1 MNEQALYLIN
11 YGLYIVG
18 SKADSKIN
26 AQISNTVF
34 QVTDKPNTIVISIN
48 KSNYTHEFI
57 EASKLFTISIIA
69 KTAPLSLIGNFG
81 FKSGKNVNKFEKI
94 SHLLTKNGLPVVL
107 EHTLGYIE
115 CSVVNS
121 VNVFTHTLYI
131 GEVIGAEM
139 FKKDEPMTYAY
150 YHEIKNA
157 QAPKSTPIYQAPKS
171 SKKYV
176 CKVCGWVY
184 DPEIGDPDGGIK
196 PGTEFEDI
204 PDNWVCPVCGAAK
217 SDFELLK

>member
-1 MNEQALYLIN
+1 MNENALYLIN

-18 SKADSKIN
+18 SKDDLKIN

-57 EASKLFTISIIA
+57 EASKLFTVSIIA

-115 CSVVNS
+115 CRVVNS
-121 VNVFTHTLYI
+121 IDVFTHTLYI
-131 GEVIGAEM
+131 GEVIDAEV

-204 PDNWVCPVCGAAK
+204 PDAWVCPVCGAAK

>member
-1 MNEQALYLIN
+1 MNENALYLIN

-18 SKADSKIN
+18 SKDDLKIN

-57 EASKLFTISIIA
+57 EASKLFTVSIIA

-115 CSVVNS
+115 CRVVNS
-121 VNVFTHTLYI
+121 IDVFTHTLYI
-131 GEVIGAEM
+131 GEVIDAEV

-157 QAPKSTPIYQAPKS
+157 QAPKS

-204 PDNWVCPVCGAAK
+204 PDAWVCPVCGAAK

>member
-57 EASKLFTISIIA
+57 EASKLFTVSIIA

-115 CSVVNS
+115 CRVVNS
-121 VNVFTHTLYI
+121 IDVFTHTLYI
-131 GEVIGAEM
+131 GEVIDAEM

-176 CKVCGWVY
+176 CKVCGWIY

-204 PDNWVCPVCGAAK
+204 PDAWVCPVCGAAK

>member
-1 MNEQALYLIN
+1 MDEKALYLIN

-18 SKADSKIN
+18 SKTESKIN

-34 QVTDKPNTIVISIN
+34 QVTDKPSVIVISID

-115 CSVVNS
+115 CRVVNS
-121 VNVFTHTLYI
+121 IDVFTHTLYI
-131 GEVIGAEM
+131 GEVIDAEI

-157 QAPKSTPIYQAPKS
+157 QAPKSTPIYQQPKS

-176 CKVCGWVY
+176 CKICGWVY

-196 PGTEFEDI
+196 PGTQFEDI

>member
-57 EASKLFTISIIA
+57 EASKLFTVSIIA

-115 CSVVNS
+115 CRVVNS
-121 VNVFTHTLYI
+121 IDVFTHTLYI
-131 GEVIGAEM
+131 GEVIDAEM

-204 PDNWVCPVCGAAK
+204 PDTWVCPVCGAAK

>member
-57 EASKLFTISIIA
+57 EASKLFTVSIIA

-115 CSVVNS
+115 CRVVNS
-121 VNVFTHTLYI
+121 IDVFTHTLYI
-131 GEVIGAEM
+131 GEVIDAEI

-184 DPEIGDPDGGIK
+184 DPEVGDPDGGIK

-204 PDNWVCPVCGAAK
+204 PDAWVCPVCGAAK

>member
-18 SKADSKIN
+18 SKTDSKIN

-34 QVTDKPNTIVISIN
+34 QVTNKPNTIVISIN

-57 EASKLFTISIIA
+57 ETSKLFTVSIIA

-115 CSVVNS
+115 CRVVNS
-121 VNVFTHTLYI
+121 IDVFTHTLCV
-131 GEVIGAEM
+131 GEVIDAEI

-184 DPEIGDPDGGIK
+184 DPEVGDPDGGIK

>member
-57 EASKLFTISIIA
+57 EASKLFTVSIIA

-81 FKSGKNVNKFEKI
+81 FKSGKNINKFEKI

-115 CSVVNS
+115 CRVVNS
-121 VNVFTHTLYI
+121 IDVFTHTLYI
-131 GEVIGAEM
+131 GEVIDAEM

-204 PDNWVCPVCGAAK
+204 PDAWVCPVCGAAK

>member
-57 EASKLFTISIIA
+57 EASKLFTVSIIA

-115 CSVVNS
+115 CRVVNS
-121 VNVFTHTLYI
+121 IDVFTHTLYI
-131 GEVIGAEM
+131 GEVIDAEM

-204 PDNWVCPVCGAAK
+204 PDAWVCPVCGAAK

>member
-18 SKADSKIN
+18 SKVDSKIN

-57 EASKLFTISIIA
+57 EASKLFTVSIIA

-115 CSVVNS
+115 CRVVNS
-121 VNVFTHTLYI
+121 IDVFTHTLYI
-131 GEVIGAEM
+131 GEVIDAEI

-204 PDNWVCPVCGAAK
+204 PDAWVCPVCGAAK

>member
-57 EASKLFTISIIA
+57 ETSKLFTVSIIA

-115 CSVVNS
+115 CRVVNS
-121 VNVFTHTLYI
+121 IDVFTHTLYV
-131 GEVIGAEM
+131 GEVIDAEI

-176 CKVCGWVY
+176 CNVCGWVY
-184 DPEIGDPDGGIK
+184 DPEVGDPDGGIK

>member
-57 EASKLFTISIIA
+57 EASKLFTVSIIA

-115 CSVVNS
+115 CRVVNS
-121 VNVFTHTLYI
+121 IDVFTHTLYI
-131 GEVIGAEM
+131 GEVIDAEM

-176 CKVCGWVY
+176 CKVCGWIY

-204 PDNWVCPVCGAAK
+204 PDTWVCPVCGAAK

>member
-18 SKADSKIN
+18 SKVDSKIN

-57 EASKLFTISIIA
+57 EASKLFTVSIIA

-115 CSVVNS
+115 CRVVNS
-121 VNVFTHTLYI
+121 IDVFTHTLYI
-131 GEVIGAEM
+131 GEVIDAEI

-204 PDNWVCPVCGAAK
+204 PDTWVCPVCGAAK

>member
-131 GEVIGAEM
+131 GEVIDAEM

>member
-1 MNEQALYLIN
+1 MNEKALFLIN

-18 SKADSKIN
+18 SFSSDKIN

-34 QVTDKPNTIVISIN
+34 QITDNPNTIVISIN
-48 KSNYTHEFI
+48 KSNYTHELLQ
-57 EASKLFTISIIA
+57 ESNLFSISIIA

-81 FKSGKNVNKFEKI
+81 FKSGRNVDKFAKI
-94 SHLLTKNGLPVVL
+94 SHIVTKNGLPIVL
-107 EHTLGYIE
+107 ENTLGYIE
-115 CSVVNS
+115 CSVINQID
-121 VNVFTHTLYI
+121 VFTHTLYI
-131 GEVIGAEM
+131 GKVIEADI

-157 QAPKSTPIYQAPKS
+157 QAPKTTPIYQAPKTT
-171 SKKYV
+171 KKYV

-196 PGTEFEDI
+196 PGTDFEEI

-217 SDFELLK
+217 SNFELLK

>member
-57 EASKLFTISIIA
+57 EASKLFTVSIIA

-115 CSVVNS
+115 CRVVNS
-121 VNVFTHTLYI
+121 IDVFTHTLYI
-131 GEVIGAEM
+131 GEVIDAEI

-176 CKVCGWVY
+176 CKVCGWIY

-204 PDNWVCPVCGAAK
+204 PDAWVCPVCGAAK

>member
-34 QVTDKPNTIVISIN
+34 QVTDKPNVIVISIN

-57 EASKLFTISIIA
+57 EASKLFTVSIIA

-115 CSVVNS
+115 SRVVNS
-121 VNVFTHTLYI
+121 IDVFTHTLYI
-131 GEVIGAEM
+131 GEVIDAEM

>member
-57 EASKLFTISIIA
+57 EASKLFTVSIIA

-115 CSVVNS
+115 CRVVNS
-121 VNVFTHTLYI
+121 IDVFTHTLYI
-131 GEVIGAEM
+131 GEVIDAEI

-204 PDNWVCPVCGAAK
+204 PDAWVCPVCGAAK

>member
-57 EASKLFTISIIA
+57 EASKLFTVSIIA

-81 FKSGKNVNKFEKI
+81 FKSGKNINKFEKI

-115 CSVVNS
+115 CRVVNS
-121 VNVFTHTLYI
+121 IDVFTHTLYI
-131 GEVIGAEM
+131 GEVIDAEM

-176 CKVCGWVY
+176 CKVCGWIY

-204 PDNWVCPVCGAAK
+204 PDAWVCPVCGAAK

>member
-1 MNEQALYLIN
+1 MNEKALFLIN

-18 SKADSKIN
+18 SKKDNLIN
-26 AQISNTVF
+26 AQISNTAF
-34 QVTDKPNTIVISIN
+34 QITDNPNTIAISIN

-57 EASKLFTISIIA
+57 EISKLFTISIIA

-81 FKSGKNVNKFEKI
+81 FKSGRNIDKFEKI
-94 SHLLTKNGLPVVL
+94 SHLLTPNGLPVVL

-115 CSVVNS
+115 CRVINS
-121 VNVFTHTLYI
+121 LDVFTHTLYI
-131 GEVIGAEM
+131 GQVIDADI
-139 FKKDEPMTYAY
+139 FKKEEPMTYAY

-157 QAPKSTPIYQAPKS
+157 QAPKSTPIHEESKIR
-171 SKKYV
+171 KKYV

-184 DPEIGDPDGGIK
+184 DPEVGDPDGGIK

-204 PDNWVCPVCGAAK
+204 PDTWVCPVCGAAK

>member
-1 MNEQALYLIN
+1 MDDKALYLIN

-18 SKADSKIN
+18 SKIENKIN

-34 QVTDKPNTIVISIN
+34 QITDNPNTIAISIN

-57 EASKLFTISIIA
+57 EKSRLFTVSIIA
-69 KTAPLSLIGNFG
+69 KSAPLSLIGNFG
-81 FKSGKNVNKFEKI
+81 FKSGRVVDKFEKV
-94 SHLLTKNGLPVVL
+94 SHMLTKNDLPVVL
-107 EHTLGYIE
+107 EHTLAYIE
-115 CSVVNS
+115 CRVLNS
-121 VNVFTHTLYI
+121 LDVFTHTLFV
-131 GEVIGAEM
+131 GEVIDAQI

-157 QAPKSTPIYQAPKS
+157 QAPKSTPIYQAPKAT
-171 SKKYV
+171 KKYV

-204 PDNWVCPVCGAAK
+204 PDTWVCPVCGAAK
-217 SDFELLK
+217 KDFELLK

>member
-57 EASKLFTISIIA
+57 EASKLFTVSIIA

-115 CSVVNS
+115 CRVVNS
-121 VNVFTHTLYI
+121 IDVFTHTLYI
-131 GEVIGAEM
+131 GEVIDAEM

-157 QAPKSTPIYQAPKS
+157 QADRKS
-171 SKKYV
+171 V
-176 CKVCGWVY
+176 V
-184 DPEIGDPDGGIK
+184 
-196 PGTEFEDI
+196 
-204 PDNWVCPVCGAAK
+204 
-217 SDFELLK
+217 